1 MKRVYFVILS
11 VFSVLTINAQDV
23 IYKTNGDSIVTKV
36 LGTNYGNIK
45 YANWENEKV
54 YINSIPLAQ
63 VRSISYKS
71 APLDSLNIPKFI
83 IQTKES
89 PISYA
94 SSPFLLDTVL
104 TRKGNHY
111 FYKDTKM
118 TPHEY
123 SNFLAANC
131 PNAYQCFQNGYRMSN
146 IGWALLSAGVAI
158 DISAVIVR
166 YSNRYIID
174 SDGTSFRLS
183 PSPGTVHGIVFLGVA
198 MVAASI
204 PTLSIGYARMHESM
218 DIYNVEKSTPKYP
231 PSLSVTNTANGIGVA
246 LNF

>member
-1 MKRVYFVILS
+1 M
-11 VFSVLTINAQDV
+11 
-23 IYKTNGDSIVTKV
+23 
-36 LGTNYGNIK
+36 
-45 YANWENEKV
+45 

-71 APLDSLNIPKFI
+71 APLDSLNIPQFI

-89 PISYA
+89 PIPYA

-146 IGWALLSAGVAI
+146 IGWALLSAGVAV

-166 YSNRYIID
+166 YYNSNYKVEW
-174 SDGTSFRLS
+174 GGHLPLS
-183 PSPGTVHGIVFLGVA
+183 PSPGTIYGIVFLGAA

-204 PTLSIGYARMHESM
+204 PTLSIGYARMHESV
-218 DIYNVEKSTPKYP
+218 DIYNVEKSTPKYQ